1 MLMRGLLAAAALAV
15 GVAAS
20 AALMLDLGN
29 AGQRLGM
36 FDPED
41 QRDTLSLAPLS
52 LGNPSAAAT
61 LRTRWSEEP
70 QDGVPDALPPSFQ
83 YVLRVGH
90 GDTLGGLLIDA
101 GVPGTEA
108 EAAIRV
114 LAKHYNP
121 RRIRNGQ
128 EITVIFEP
136 PARGSIDAGLPTP
149 GRFLGLT
156 IEPEY
161 DIAVEVVRAA
171 GGGFAANMIARTLT
185 RAMARAAGEIDSS
198 LYIAGRKAGLPH
210 GILAELIRAFSWDVD
225 FQRDV
230 REGDGFEVMYDRAF
244 DDRGREAH
252 AGPIRFAA
260 LTLSGK
266 RHAIYLHTTADGDT
280 DYFDAAGKSARK
292 ALMRTPIDGAR
303 LSSGFGKRMHPILGY
318 TKVHRGVDFAAPSG
332 TPIYAAGSG
341 AVVQAGPNG
350 AYGNYLRIRHN
361 GEYST
366 AYAHLRAFAKGVRAG
381 KRVTQGQIIGYVGTT
396 GRSTGPHLHYEIL
409 VNGTRTNPMKVRMP
423 SGRALAGA
431 ELKRFEA
438 ARARIENQYAALPAA
453 PDAADARLVE
463 VRD

>member
-29 AGQRLGM
+29 AGRRLGM
-36 FDPED
+36 LDPED
-41 QRDTLSLAPLS
+41 SRDTLSLA
-52 LGNPSAAAT
+52 PSAAAT
-61 LRTRWSEEP
+61 LRTRWSEES

-171 GGGFAANMIARTLT
+171 SPTPSALNTPWST
-185 RAMARAAGEIDSS
+185 SS
-198 LYIAGRKAGLPH
+198 
-210 GILAELIRAFSWDVD
+210 E
-225 FQRDV
+225 
-230 REGDGFEVMYDRAF
+230 
-244 DDRGREAH
+244 
-252 AGPIRFAA
+252 RFASA
-260 LTLSGK
+260 
-266 RHAIYLHTTADGDT
+266 ATT
-280 DYFDAAGKSARK
+280 
-292 ALMRTPIDGAR
+292 
-303 LSSGFGKRMHPILGY
+303 
-318 TKVHRGVDFAAPSG
+318 
-332 TPIYAAGSG
+332 
-341 AVVQAGPNG
+341 NW
-350 AYGNYLRIRHN
+350 
-361 GEYST
+361 
-366 AYAHLRAFAKGVRAG
+366 
-381 KRVTQGQIIGYVGTT
+381 
-396 GRSTGPHLHYEIL
+396 
-409 VNGTRTNPMKVRMP
+409 
-423 SGRALAGA
+423 
-431 ELKRFEA
+431 
-438 ARARIENQYAALPAA
+438 
-453 PDAADARLVE
+453 
-463 VRD
+463 